1 MLCIPTRRV
10 AEHPS
15 ALPCEWTEGMG
26 LTVGRVAEGPR
37 LDGAPPA
44 RNRSRAKRRGC
55 GKDHRIP
62 RVFGQSLEIRMNTQK
77 TRELSKKLI
86 EDGRSIRTRVRGQSG
101 DRAAL

>member
-1 MLCIPTRRV
+1 MSCIPTRRV

-15 ALPCEWTEGMG
+15 ALPCERIEGMG
-26 LTVGRVAEGPR
+26 LPVGRVAEGPR

-55 GKDHRIP
+55 GKGHRIP
-62 RVFGQSLEIRMNTQK
+62 RVFAQSLKIRMNTQK
-77 TRELSKKLI
+77 TSEFSKELI
-86 EDGRSIRTRVRGQSG
+86 ENGRSIRTRVRGPSG